1 MEIDL
6 ASATQE
12 GTKEKE
18 KTAIEC
24 NELEKQ
30 KVLVNYLKVSLLSF
44 WYEICKSYYTQYKSQ
59 FTGLSGFCCRKFA
72 VVFENLN

>member
-30 KVLVNYLKVSLLSF
+30 KVLVNYLKVSYLSSV
-44 WYEICKSYYTQYKSQ
+44 C
-59 FTGLSGFCCRKFA
+59 
-72 VVFENLN
+72 N

>member
-30 KVLVNYLKVSLLSF
+30 KVLVNYLKVSYLSF
-44 WYEICKSYYTQYKSQ
+44 RFVTSRLCNIQYESQ
-59 FTGLSGFCCRKFA
+59 FSICSK
-72 VVFENLN
+72 ENCSIILNS

>member
-30 KVLVNYLKVSLLSF
+30 KVLVNYLEVSYLSF
-44 WYEICKSYYTQYKSQ
+44 RFVTSRLCNIQYENQFSICSK
-59 FTGLSGFCCRKFA
+59 
-72 VVFENLN
+72 ENYSII